1 MKRLLALAVVVLV
14 AGLGLYLAE
23 HRHHP
28 ETVSSNAVVD
38 MAADWQR
45 DASRVPMGMTRIS
58 DADEMR
64 IGKQLAAQYAAS
76 DLDAEQKAMQ
86 HYVETIGAALA
97 VHAHRKLPFQFH
109 LVTDRGLVNA
119 FALPGGQVFIGQ
131 GLLDLMHSE
140 DELAFV
146 LGHEIEHIDHFHS
159 VERVQVEARMRKID
173 LGALGELAQIP
184 VGLWQAGYSK
194 DEEAEVDR
202 EGLRL
207 ACVSGYSPRG
217 AIDLLNR
224 FATLREEYVVHAKT
238 PVGEL
243 SRLAIS
249 GLEGYFRSHPLPS
262 ERLVQAQAVIAEDHL
277 PIDRE
282 LKPFR
287 VEYEITADQR

>member
-1 MKRLLALAVVVLV
+1 MKRLLALAVVLLV
-14 AGLGLYLAE
+14 AGVGLYLAE
-23 HRHHP
+23 HRPHP
-28 ETVSSNAVVD
+28 DTVSSNEVVD
-38 MAADWQR
+38 LAADWQR
-45 DASRVPMGMTRIS
+45 DASRIPLGMTRIS
-58 DADEMR
+58 DAEEVR
-64 IGKQLAAQYAAS
+64 IGKQLAAQYTAS
-76 DLDAEQKAMQ
+76 ELDPEQKAMQ
-86 HYVETIGAALA
+86 HYVQTVGAVLA
-97 VHAHRKLPFQFH
+97 AHAHRRLPFEFH
-109 LVTDRGLVNA
+109 LVPDRGLVNA

-140 DELAFV
+140 DELVFV

-173 LGALGELAQIP
+173 LGVLGELAQIP

-194 DEEAEVDR
+194 DEEAEADR

-238 PVGEL
+238 PAGEL
-243 SRLAIS
+243 SQLAIS

-262 ERLVQAQAVIAEDHL
+262 ERLAQAQAVIADDHL
-277 PIDRE
+277 PMDRAV
-282 LKPFR
+282 KPFR
-287 VEYEITADQR
+287 VEYEITADR